1 MKFFRSTEHLKDEEN
16 KSLNWSV
23 LRKVLK
29 NVLIIIKM
37 NTNEIGFI

>member
-1 MKFFRSTEHLKDEEN
+1 MEQMKFFRSTEHLKDEEN

-29 NVLIIIKM
+29 KCANNYK
-37 NTNEIGFI
+37 NEYK